1 MNKVL
6 LPLLLV
12 ALLAICNL
20 ASAQINLKIESIP
33 GVPNKWGVFVRT
45 CDDVTPS
52 GSTITGSGQVTF
64 KFPSNLSVSSF
75 TNHAGTWGQNA
86 TVSNPNEAVGFKY
99 VSVGFIADSP
109 QIIYQPD
116 TETLLFSFILE
127 GNTTGIPELIH
138 NGVDPFDQLPNS
150 VNSNPGNELTVLDLG
165 VQPLGY
171 YIYAGNY
178 TGNTTNCTPSPQDT
192 TVVNPPMDTTGNGG
206 DTTIIDT
213 TGNGGDTTIIDTTGN
228 GGDTTI
234 INPPGDTTQQ
244 TSGVDNLEKQRVYFT
259 LYPSPTFFDW
269 VTVRFLDSN
278 VIGGTVHLYTLK
290 GIPMGKLKKGQGPE
304 LTLNIGELPAGLY
317 IITYEKDGKTLQRDK
332 FLKQ

>member
-6 LPLLLV
+6 LPLFYV
-12 ALLAICNL
+12 ALLVMSSL

-45 CDDVTPS
+45 CDNVTPS
-52 GSTITGSGQVTF
+52 GSTITGSGQVTV
-64 KFPSNLSVSSF
+64 KFPSSLSVSNF

-86 TVSNPNEAVGFKY
+86 TVNNPSEAFGFKY

-116 TETLLFSFILE
+116 SETLLFSFVLE
-127 GNTTGIPELIH
+127 GNATGAPELIH

-171 YIYAGNY
+171 YIYTGNY
-178 TGNTTNCTPSPQDT
+178 TGTTTSCTPSPQDT

-213 TGNGGDTTIIDTTGN
+213 TGTGGDTTVIDTTGN
-228 GGDTTI
+228 GGDSTV

-244 TSGVDNLEKQRVYFT
+244 TSGIKDIEKQSIYFT
-259 LYPSPTFFDW
+259 LYPSPTCFDW
-269 VTVRFLDSN
+269 VTVRFFDAE
-278 VIGGTVHLYTLK
+278 VVGGNIRLSTLK
-290 GIPMGKLKKGQGPE
+290 GIPMGRLEKGQRTE

-317 IITYEKDGKTLQRDK
+317 IITYEKDGKTLQREK